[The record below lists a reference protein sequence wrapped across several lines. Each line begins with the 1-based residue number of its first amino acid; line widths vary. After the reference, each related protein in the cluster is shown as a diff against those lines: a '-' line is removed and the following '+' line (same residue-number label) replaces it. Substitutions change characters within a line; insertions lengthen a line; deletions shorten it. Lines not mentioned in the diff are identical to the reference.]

1 MEHSLSGRSVPRDP
15 RREHGGNEHN
25 SASGSD
31 TDGRPPLGLI
41 TTDDLARLLQVT
53 PDTILRWTRRGR
65 IPCVRVGKRTLRFD
79 ADAVLVA
86 LATGGHGGGAA

>member
-1 MEHSLSGRSVPRDP
+1 MEYPISGGTAPRDP

-25 SASGSD
+25 SASCSD
-31 TDGRPPLGLI
+31 TESRPPLGLI
-41 TTDDLARLLQVT
+41 ATDELARLLQIT
-53 PDTILRWTRRGR
+53 PDTVLRWTRRGR